1 MTTITPPNII
11 INGLPIATQ
20 TLIEMRA
27 QTALFQ
33 TIEGTSQEGQ
43 VNVDMLRADAAFEMG
58 APVADIIL

>member
-20 TLIEMRA
+20 TLIELRA

-33 TIEGTSQEGQ
+33 TIEGTTQEGQ
-43 VNVDMLRADAAFEMG
+43 VNIDALRSDAAFDMG

>member
-11 INGLPIATQ
+11 IDGQPIATQ
-20 TLIEMRA
+20 TLIELRA

-43 VNVDMLRADAAFEMG
+43 VNVDMLRLDAAFDMG
-58 APVADIIL
+58 IPGADIIP